1 MCLQNLHL
9 KDFAE
14 RQSAPGQKW
23 GCLVMVILL
32 LSRRLWRLG
41 EESG

>member
-1 MCLQNLHL
+1 VQLQNLHL

-32 LSRRLWRLG
+32 LSRRLQ
-41 EESG
+41 SC